1 MWNLVSNAIKFTP
14 AGGHIR
20 VVLRPGQAATS
31 RSQVEDTG
39 AGIRP
44 DFLPHVF
51 ERFRQSDS
59 SSTRVHGGLGLGLAL
74 VRHIVELH
82 GGTVAA
88 ESRGEGQGASFT
100 VRLPLMLAEPR
111 EAPGEGVPGVD
122 LRGLQVLVVDDD
134 REARERVATALRSV
148 GALVRTAGNAIDA
161 LADVDKHPP
170 SVIVSDLEMP
180 GEDGYQLIRRLRALA
195 PEHGGTI
202 PAAALTARF
211 KPDEVQRALD
221 AGFQRHLPKPAA
233 PDEIARAVAALARP
247 QREH

>member
-1 MWNLVSNAIKFTP
+1 M
-14 AGGHIR
+14 
-20 VVLRPGQAATS
+20 
-31 RSQVEDTG
+31 
-39 AGIRP
+39 
-44 DFLPHVF
+44 
-51 ERFRQSDS
+51 
-59 SSTRVHGGLGLGLAL
+59 
-74 VRHIVELH
+74 RHIVELH

-88 ESRGEGQGASFT
+88 DSGGEGQGASFT

-111 EAPGEGVPGVD
+111 DAPGEGVPGVD

-202 PAAALTARF
+202 PAAALTAHAQ
-211 KPDEVQRALD
+211 PDEVRRALD
-221 AGFQRHLPKPAA
+221 AGFQRHLPSPPPPTRSRARWRRWPAPSGSTELKHSDRGRRKQEPRRRA
-233 PDEIARAVAALARP
+233 ARLAGPLIRTW
-247 QREH
+247 RGSC